1 LEVLSLSKEIEI
13 HDLIII
19 GSGPAGLTAA
29 IYTSRAGL
37 NTLILAGIQWGG
49 QLMLTSNVEN
59 FPGFPKGIIGPELME
74 NMRKQA
80 ESFGATILNK
90 DVTLVDFKSKPF
102 KVSVQEKKYKAK
114 SIIIATGASTRWL
127 GLPSEQR
134 LIGRGVSSCAT
145 CDAPFYISKKV
156 VVVGGGD
163 SALEEA
169 LFLSK
174 FASDIKVIHRRD
186 QLRASKIIQDRAF
199 KEPKI
204 SFVWDSILI
213 EVLGDKSV
221 EGVKIKNVKTG
232 EKSSLECEGVF
243 IAIGHKPNTDIF
255 KGQLDLDDGYYI
267 VTEDITKTSV
277 EGVFAAGD
285 VRDRRYKQAVYAA
298 GIGCKAAM
306 DVQKHIE
313 EKYIRV

>member
-1 LEVLSLSKEIEI
+1 LSEGIEL

-29 IYTSRAGL
+29 IYACRAGL

-49 QLMLTSNVEN
+49 QLMLTSQVEN
-59 FPGFPKGIIGPELME
+59 FPGFTEGIIGPKLME

-80 ESFGATILNK
+80 ESFGATIVNK
-90 DVTLVDFKSKPF
+90 DATSVDFKSKPF
-102 KVSVQEKKYKAK
+102 RVGVKEKIYKAK
-114 SIIIATGASTRWL
+114 SVIIATGASIRWL
-127 GLPSEQR
+127 GLTSEQR
-134 LIGRGVSSCAT
+134 LIGRGVSSCAP
-145 CDAPFYISKKV
+145 CDAPFFRYKDV

-163 SALEEA
+163 SALDEA
-169 LFLSK
+169 LFLAR
-174 FASDIKVIHRRD
+174 FASDIRVIHRRD

-199 KEPKI
+199 KESKI
-204 SFVWDSILI
+204 SFVWDSIVI
-213 EVLGDKSV
+213 EVLGDKKV

-232 EKSSLECEGVF
+232 EESTLDCDGVF

-255 KGQLDLDDGYYI
+255 KGQLDLDDGNYI
-267 VTEDITKTSV
+267 ITEDVTKTSV

-285 VRDRRYKQAVYAA
+285 VRDRRYKQAVFAA

-306 DVQKHIE
+306 DVQKYIE
-313 EKYIRV
+313 ENTL

>member
-1 LEVLSLSKEIEI
+1 MRNGIEI
-13 HDLIII
+13 HDLLII

-29 IYTSRAGL
+29 IYACRAGL
-37 NTLILAGIQWGG
+37 NTLMLAGIQWGG
-49 QLMLTSNVEN
+49 QLMLTSKVEN
-59 FPGFPKGIIGPELME
+59 FPGFPEGIIGPKLME

-80 ESFGATILNK
+80 ESFGATIINK
-90 DVTLVDFKSKPF
+90 DVTSVDFKSKPF
-102 KVSVQEKKYKAK
+102 RVSVKEKTYKTK

-127 GLPSEQR
+127 GLTSEQR
-134 LIGRGVSSCAT
+134 LIGRGVSSCAP
-145 CDAPFYISKKV
+145 CDAPFFRSKKV

-163 SALEEA
+163 SALDEA
-169 LFLSK
+169 LFLAK
-174 FASDIKVIHRRD
+174 FASDIKVIHRRG

-204 SFVWDSILI
+204 SFVWDSIVI

-232 EKSSLECEGVF
+232 EESSLECEGIF

-255 KGQLDLDDGYYI
+255 KGQLDLDDSNYV

-285 VRDRRYKQAVYAA
+285 VRDHRYKQAVYAA

-313 EKYIRV
+313 ENYISF

>member
-1 LEVLSLSKEIEI
+1 LSKEIDL

-19 GSGPAGLTAA
+19 GSGPASFTAA
-29 IYTSRAGL
+29 IYACRAGL

-49 QLMLTSNVEN
+49 QLMLTTQVEN
-59 FPGFPKGIIGPELME
+59 FPGFPEGILGPKLME

-80 ESFGATILNK
+80 ESFGATILNE
-90 DVTLVDFKSKPF
+90 DATSVDFKSKPF
-102 KVSVQEKKYKAK
+102 QVSVKEKTYKAK
-114 SIIIATGASTRWL
+114 SVIVATGASTRWL
-127 GLPSEQR
+127 GLPSEQK
-134 LIGRGVSSCAT
+134 LIGRGVSSCAP
-145 CDAPFYISKKV
+145 CDAPFFRSKKV

-163 SALEEA
+163 SALDEA
-169 LFLSK
+169 LFLAK
-174 FASDIKVIHRRD
+174 FASDIKVVHRRE

-204 SFVWDSILI
+204 SFVWDSIVI
-213 EVLGDKSV
+213 EVLGDKKV
-221 EGVKIKNVKTG
+221 EGVKMKNVKTR
-232 EKSSLECEGVF
+232 EESTLECEGLF

-255 KGQLDLDDGYYI
+255 KGQLDLDDSYYI

-285 VRDRRYKQAVYAA
+285 VRDHRYKQAVYAA

-306 DVQKHIE
+306 DVQKYIE
-313 EKYIRV
+313 GKYIRL

>member
-1 LEVLSLSKEIEI
+1 MSKEIDL

-19 GSGPAGLTAA
+19 GSGPAGFTAA
-29 IYTSRAGL
+29 IYACRSGL

-49 QLMLTSNVEN
+49 QLMLTTQVEN
-59 FPGFPKGIIGPELME
+59 FPGFPEGILGPILME

-80 ESFGATILNK
+80 ESFGATILNE
-90 DVTLVDFKSKPF
+90 DATSVDFKSKPF
-102 KVSVQEKKYKAK
+102 QVSVKEKTYKAK
-114 SIIIATGASTRWL
+114 SVIVATGASTRWL
-127 GLPSEQR
+127 GLPSEQK
-134 LIGRGVSSCAT
+134 LIGRGVSSCAP
-145 CDAPFYISKKV
+145 CDAPFFRSKKV

-163 SALEEA
+163 SALDEA
-169 LFLSK
+169 LFLTK
-174 FASDIKVIHRRD
+174 FASNIKVIHRRD
-186 QLRASKIIQDRAF
+186 QLRASKIIQDRVF

-204 SFVWDSILI
+204 SFVWDSIVI
-213 EVLGDKSV
+213 EVLGDKKV
-221 EGVKIKNVKTG
+221 EGVKIKNVKTR
-232 EKSSLECEGVF
+232 EESTLECEGLF

-255 KGQLDLDDGYYI
+255 KGQLDLDDSYYI

-313 EKYIRV
+313 ENYIRF